1 VGIDLYCVMEKCAKV
16 NKISN
21 ICLCDPWYDF
31 VPFDEKIKTIN
42 HKGHKGKTQ
51 RNTKENK
58 SFKRIVLRDAL
69 SPPFGGFRG

>member
-1 VGIDLYCVMEKCAKV
+1 VGIDLYCIMEKCAKV

-51 RNTKENK
+51 RNTKE
-58 SFKRIVLRDAL
+58 RIKKVKFQLIND
-69 SPPFGGFRG
+69 SPT